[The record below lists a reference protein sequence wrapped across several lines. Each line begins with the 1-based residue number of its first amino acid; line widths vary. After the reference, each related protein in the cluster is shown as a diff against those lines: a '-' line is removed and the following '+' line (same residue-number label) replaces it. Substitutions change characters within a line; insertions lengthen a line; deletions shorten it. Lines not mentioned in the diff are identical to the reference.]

1 MFNPKHLDSKV
12 LLLLTLSRHDDH
24 GFVPLTCDHLIQR
37 SDRESGDTLVGQ
49 VPATSRQLVTLAY
62 SDFFEMLG
70 LYGFMVDIPTACLFM
85 WHVIKCWLYGRYT
98 MIYHLII

>member
-37 SDRESGDTLVGQ
+37 SDRESGDTFVGQ

-62 SDFFEMLG
+62 SDFFFEMLG
-70 LYGFMVDIPTACLFM
+70 LYGFMAIIMNEVMVFVKQLATAGPTLQGCK
-85 WHVIKCWLYGRYT
+85 V
-98 MIYHLII
+98 